1 MEWNADSSLVHT
13 AYTTERCDSIQIA
26 PYIFYGA
33 RTLMVRQI
41 LRSGWAPLPCLR
53 CKKWDK
59 TVTKFL
65 TLPPFHTSW
74 ASGFWS
80 TSTTALWNFWPCASS
95 PLHRCFPLLTR
106 SLFTHTEEQHCFKC
120 EECRPPAAG
129 TDRPRSPC
137 LSVCIKPHCTVY
149 STQAQGTAHGFNI
162 TATFRGR
169 KELCLVLWQLKWAWL
184 KIQLHKESIFTD
196 CLYSRDFFF
205 PVTL

>member
-1 MEWNADSSLVHT
+1 MARERFRSS
-13 AYTTERCDSIQIA
+13 R
-26 PYIFYGA
+26 
-33 RTLMVRQI
+33 
-41 LRSGWAPLPCLR
+41 APLCLR

-80 TSTTALWNFWPCASS
+80 TSSTALWNFWPCASS

-106 SLFTHTEEQHCFKC
+106 TLFTHTEEQHCFKC

-149 STQAQGTAHGFNI
+149 STQTQGTAHGFII
-162 TATFRGR
+162 TATLRGQ
-169 KELCLVLWQLKWAWL
+169 KELRWAWL
-184 KIQLHKESIFTD
+184 KIQLYKQSTFMY
-196 CLYSRDFFF
+196 CLYFRDT
-205 PVTL
+205 VWAML